1 MRWIGVLLNHSGP
14 DGLDGRYSPQRENP
28 EPLPDFAEDFDQYDV
43 EPLPDMELE
52 GD

>member
-1 MRWIGVLLNHSGP
+1 MKWTGVMLNSNH

-28 EPLPDFAEDFDQYDV
+28 EPLPYDFSEDFDQYDV
-43 EPLPDMELE
+43 EPLPDLELE